1 MSSTRFLLIDSRDRV
16 AGSSSTTQFKIILP
30 SAIHQVN
37 KVKLLAVNMP
47 NTTYNIRST
56 NNLLQFQ
63 RGATVYNATIPVGS
77 YTQYTF
83 PQAIVDAMVAVDSGN
98 SYACV
103 YDFTSFKLTITG
115 TSAFTLLMLTS
126 TCWYE
131 MGFNQVNTTALTS
144 QIAPNTIQ
152 LGLPLSV
159 YVEVPELSMG
169 MSSSRLNDRCTW
181 VIPISVNSGSIQ
193 YFADNS
199 NYEQVYTY
207 REGRTLYELNVKVRW
222 RNGELLDLNGADWQ
236 FHLLLE

>member
-1 MSSTRFLLIDSRDRV
+1 MSSTRFLLIDSRDRLD
-16 AGSSSTTQFKIILP
+16 GSPSSTQFKIILP
-30 SAIHQVN
+30 NAIHSI
-37 KVKLLAVNMP
+37 KRIKMLACNIP

-63 RGATVYNATIPVGS
+63 HGATVYNAIIPVGS

-83 PQAIVDAMVAVDSGN
+83 PQAIADAMNATDSNGYTCTY
-98 SYACV
+98 S
-103 YDFTSFKLTITG
+103 FTTFKLTISG
-115 TSAFTLLMLTS
+115 TASFSLLMANS
-126 TCWYE
+126 TIWYE
-131 MGFNQVNTTALTS
+131 MGFTQSNSSTS
-144 QIAPNTIQ
+144 TSITAPNILQ

-169 MSSSRLNDRCTW
+169 MTSSRVNDKCTW
-181 VIPISVNSGSIQ
+181 VIPISVNSGTIQ

-207 REGRTLYELNVKVRW
+207 REGRTINELNVRVRW
-222 RNGELLDLNGADWQ
+222 RNGEPLDLNGADWQ